1 MSKKRHDAEELQRRA
16 GRWRGEG
23 LTETWAEALAVL
35 DMMAEAEI
43 EPGGAEAAG
52 EDAEIAFVA
61 FQDKGDA
68 RGMTPVSDD
77 GHHLVTFP
85 TSEAARKAAGALG
98 VAAPQTRLGLRI
110 TCQAHGLR
118 LPRGNGGSET

>member
-1 MSKKRHDAEELQRRA
+1 MSTRRHDTEELRRRA
-16 GRWRGEG
+16 GRYRAELE
-23 LTETWAEALAVL
+23 LTEPWAEALAVL
-35 DMMAEAEI
+35 DMMIEDEA
-43 EPGGAEAAG
+43 GAEAAG
-52 EDAEIAFVA
+52 DGIVFVA